1 MANPADLK
9 VTELLIRA
17 SVEFKVKIIGATK
30 RDGWECDEWR
40 VLFKG
45 AQIEFST
52 EYYAGIGHRVD
63 TPITKLARIALKGA
77 SKKSIVFKQ
86 QVLDQL
92 KPVAPSAGSVLYSL
106 LMDSS
111 AVDQSFIDWCYD
123 FDYETD
129 SRKALATYE
138 ACCETGLK
146 MRKLFTPD
154 QRKLLSELLQDY

>member
-9 VTELLIRA
+9 VTEVLISA
-17 SVEFKVKIIGATK
+17 NVEFKVAIIGATK
-30 RDGWECDEWR
+30 CDGWECDEWR
-40 VLFKG
+40 VSLKG

-52 EYYAGIGHRVD
+52 EYYTGIGHRVD
-63 TPITKLARIALKGA
+63 TPITKRACVALKGA
-77 SKKSIVFKQ
+77 SKKSIAFKN

-92 KPVAPSAGSVLYSL
+92 KPVAPSAGAVLYSL

-111 AVDQSFIDWCYD
+111 AVDQSFIDWCSD

-146 MRKLFTPD
+146 IRKLFTPD